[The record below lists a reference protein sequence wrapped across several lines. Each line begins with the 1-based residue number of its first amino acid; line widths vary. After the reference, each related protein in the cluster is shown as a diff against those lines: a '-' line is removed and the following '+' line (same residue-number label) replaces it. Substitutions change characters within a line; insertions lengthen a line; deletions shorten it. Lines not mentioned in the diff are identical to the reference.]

1 MVHIVGYRNKTRTS
15 KVGAISKAQKA
26 KVLKIVRALGFLK
39 IQFVAKDL
47 KNEGGPVRDIE
58 KFSEKKTKNE
68 NFQSHSAEK
77 CKSGD
82 PL

>member
-47 KNEGGPVRDIE
+47 KNEGGTR
-58 KFSEKKTKNE
+58 
-68 NFQSHSAEK
+68 
-77 CKSGD
+77 
-82 PL
+82 